1 MKAVKINTKRLKECR
16 EKLGLSKNSAAKL
29 IHVSQ
34 PTYLRYE
41 SGERLPS
48 DQMVK
53 EIALRFGTSVE
64 YLTDLSDES
73 APNSFQIEKG
83 GEPALFEL
91 IRMSKDL
98 DDKQLDRLLSYAK
111 RMSKK

>member
-1 MKAVKINTKRLKECR
+1 MKAVKINTERLKECR

-48 DQMVK
+48 DHMAK
-53 EIALRFGTSVE
+53 EIALRFGTSID
-64 YLTDLSDES
+64 YLTDQSDVS
-73 APNSFQIEKG
+73 TPSSYQIEKG
-83 GEPALFEL
+83 SDPALFEL
-91 IRMSKDL
+91 IKMSKEL
-98 DDKQLDRLLSYAK
+98 DDKQLDRLLSYARK
-111 RMSKK
+111 L

>member
-1 MKAVKINTKRLKECR
+1 MKVVKINTERLKECR

-34 PTYLRYE
+34 PAYLRYE

-64 YLTDLSDES
+64 YLTDRSDES
-73 APNSFQIEKG
+73 YPTSYQIEKDSD
-83 GEPALFEL
+83 PALFEL
-91 IRMSKDL
+91 VKIGKKLNSG
-98 DDKQLDRLLSYAK
+98 QIDRLLSYV
-111 RMSKK
+111 KKL

>member
-1 MKAVKINTKRLKECR
+1 MKAVKINTERLKECR

-34 PTYLRYE
+34 PAYLRYE

-53 EIALRFGTSVE
+53 EIALRFDTSVD

-73 APNSFQIEKG
+73 APTSFQIEKDRD
-83 GEPALFEL
+83 PALFEL

-98 DDKQLDRLLSYAK
+98 DDKQLGRLLSYARK
-111 RMSKK
+111 L

>member
-1 MKAVKINTKRLKECR
+1 MKAVKINTERLKECR

-34 PTYLRYE
+34 PAYLRYE

-64 YLTDLSDES
+64 YLTGQSDKS
-73 APNSFQIEKG
+73 LPTSYQIDKDTD
-83 GEPALFEL
+83 PALFEL
-91 IRMSKDL
+91 IKMSRKL
-98 DDKQLDRLLSYAK
+98 DSKQIDRLLSYVRK
-111 RMSKK
+111 L